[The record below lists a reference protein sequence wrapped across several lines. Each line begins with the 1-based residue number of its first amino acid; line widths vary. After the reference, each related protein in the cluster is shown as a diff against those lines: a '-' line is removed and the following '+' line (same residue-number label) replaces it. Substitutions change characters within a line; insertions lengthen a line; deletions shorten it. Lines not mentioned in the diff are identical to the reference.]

1 MEDISNNFLCQSACC
16 EQTQMCVYCGRNQR
30 GGKRAADI
38 LADLSNTDAEPGNC
52 SWDKYKKQWVVYHG
66 DVIPKHQKKAPTGR
80 PPGGNTGNVS

>member
-1 MEDISNNFLCQSACC
+1 MEDISRPFPLPSTRH

-30 GGKRAADI
+30 GGKGEADI

-66 DVIPKHQKKAPTGR
+66 DVIPKHRKKAPTGR